1 MIWKLIFDF
10 LKESKSI
17 PKRVS
22 KQPIYISISSKMAN
36 VIKLSGRYDF
46 LGIKNNVPAFIR
58 EEGKL
63 DGLASDG
70 PYILFFAGGWF
81 ITVRWHIESVE

>member
-1 MIWKLIFDF
+1 
-10 LKESKSI
+10 
-17 PKRVS
+17 
-22 KQPIYISISSKMAN
+22 MAN

-81 ITVRWHIESVE
+81 ITVR